1 MKIEI
6 LKPIKFTSNEG
17 RKPFVK
23 GEKTEVDD
31 AVGKI
36 LIRKEFAKKTAA
48 KK

>member
-1 MKIEI
+1 MKVEI

-23 GEKTEVDD
+23 GDKPEVDD
-31 AVGKI
+31 KIGKI
-36 LIRKEFAKKTAA
+36 LIRKGFAKEVKA